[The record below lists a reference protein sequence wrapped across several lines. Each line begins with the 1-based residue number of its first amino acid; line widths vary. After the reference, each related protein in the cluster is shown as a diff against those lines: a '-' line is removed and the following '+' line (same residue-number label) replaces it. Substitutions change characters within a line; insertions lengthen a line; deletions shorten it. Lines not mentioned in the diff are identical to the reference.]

1 MLRSALSA
9 TRKVYRIGSSLAPLF
24 RPTLALS
31 SSSTRKQIHLQS
43 SYSWMKKQSLRCSI
57 LVHVEHRYRFDG
69 TMVNRGPSV
78 ACHACRER
86 RVGCDRARPACKKC
100 LARGHI
106 CPGYR
111 DAGGVVFKDQSQAVY
126 ARHSRSRS
134 TALPTQ
140 LRSNP
145 HDVTTAFFFRQC
157 VLPTRQE
164 WPLGNEYFEHI
175 LPLYNSVAPKSALA
189 TVVSVM
195 ALKVATVHH
204 SPGYVQPLVSESEL
218 RAVRAVNAALS
229 NPLECLKD
237 ETLLA
242 VLCLDFAQQFV
253 RRSASRQ
260 HDRPHLKG
268 ALALLRH
275 RRPETFDSDVSRSL
289 YVATRSH
296 VLLHSLWSG
305 NESQDQDLV
314 LTLPGM
320 EVTGESP
327 ASAIQHILQRVLCLE
342 RELLLEQAKDTGE
355 SSGED
360 AQSLYSHRAQ
370 VLCDCLKSHRD
381 RVSWNSNAAI
391 VSLPPGSFERAGDA
405 YSIRQAFVFGQ
416 YICTYLLALKLLF
429 STTKLRATNDEE
441 PKSAHLQAISDQ
453 TEALATSLCT
463 CVIPV
468 LDLGRYLVQAS
479 EQDLERT
486 INTETRPE
494 LVNGIREDGLASVSR
509 SHLVCILTWAW
520 AILTE
525 EMHGAEEFGDGIS
538 ANVYLKMM
546 YESISP
552 GFLV

>member
-1 MLRSALSA
+1 
-9 TRKVYRIGSSLAPLF
+9 
-24 RPTLALS
+24 
-31 SSSTRKQIHLQS
+31 
-43 SYSWMKKQSLRCSI
+43 
-57 LVHVEHRYRFDG
+57 VEHGYRFDG
-69 TMVNRGPSV
+69 TMVNRRPSV

-86 RVGCDRARPACKKC
+86 RVGCDRAKPTCKKC

-126 ARHSRSRS
+126 ARHSRPRS

-175 LPLYNSVAPKSALA
+175 LPLYNSAAPKSALA

-253 RRSASRQ
+253 RRSVSSQ

-268 ALALLRH
+268 ALALVRH
-275 RRPETFDSDVSRSL
+275 RRPGTFNSEVSRSL

-305 NESQDQDLV
+305 NESEDQDLV
-314 LTLPGM
+314 LTLPEM
-320 EVTGESP
+320 EMTEESP
-327 ASAIQHILQRVLCLE
+327 ASAVQQILQRVLCLE
-342 RELLLEQAKDTGE
+342 RELLLVQAKDADE
-355 SSGED
+355 PSGED
-360 AQSLYSHRAQ
+360 AQSLYSRRAQ
-370 VLCDCLKSHRD
+370 VLCDCLEDYRD
-381 RVSWNSNAAI
+381 RVSWNPNAP
-391 VSLPPGSFERAGDA
+391 VVYLPPGSVERAGDA
-405 YSIRQAFVFGQ
+405 FLIRQAFILGQ
-416 YICTYLLALKLLF
+416 YVCTYLLALKLLF

-441 PKSAHLQAISDQ
+441 SKTAHLQAIIDQ
-453 TEALATSLCT
+453 TEALATSFCT

-468 LDLGRYLVQAS
+468 LDLGRYLVRAS
-479 EQDLERT
+479 EQDFERT
-486 INTETRPE
+486 INIETRPE
-494 LVNGIREDGLASVSR
+494 LANGIQDDGLASVSR
-509 SHLVCILTWAW
+509 SHLVCLLTW
-520 AILTE
+520 T
-525 EMHGAEEFGDGIS
+525 
-538 ANVYLKMM
+538 
-546 YESISP
+546 
-552 GFLV
+552 